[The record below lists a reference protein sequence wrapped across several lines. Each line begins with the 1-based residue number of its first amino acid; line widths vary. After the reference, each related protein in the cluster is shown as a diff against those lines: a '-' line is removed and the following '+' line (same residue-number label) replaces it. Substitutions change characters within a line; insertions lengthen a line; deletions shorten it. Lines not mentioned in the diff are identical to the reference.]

1 MEKKLPGIYKNPIDH
16 PVQNNKEMT
25 YVKPKQQEEPLPQS
39 RSREDKIRK
48 SLFGN
53 DVLGKLNH
61 IFKTSQ
67 YIYKVKVEITT
78 NSGTTIKNIIGKNRD
93 FLITMDNERI
103 PISEIQDIKLLDE
116 KAPD

>member
-16 PVQNNKEMT
+16 PVQNNKEMA
-25 YVKPKQQEEPLPQS
+25 YVEQKQQEELLEQT

-61 IFKTSQ
+61 IFKSSQ
-67 YIYKVKVEITT
+67 YIYKVKVEIKT
-78 NSGTTIKNIIGKNRD
+78 NSGTVVKNIIGKNRD

-103 PISEIQDIKLLDE
+103 PISEIQDIKLLNK
-116 KAPD
+116 KASD